1 MTRIVP
7 LGTGIPRFASRA
19 PLLDINAQNHRIPAM
34 ETVRTV
40 ADLRARVRAWRNAGQ
55 RIALTPT
62 MGALHEGHLSLV
74 TLGRAHAERVVTTI
88 FVNPTQF
95 GPGEDLAAYPRD
107 EGRDAAMLAGV
118 GCDLI
123 FAPGLAEMYPPGFS
137 TRVHVDG
144 LTDCL
149 CGVVRTGHFDGVAQV
164 VAKLLNQAQADVAIF
179 GEKDWQQ
186 LAVIRRMARDL
197 DIPTEIVGAPI
208 IREADGLAMSS
219 RNRYLDAAQRT
230 VAGQLNK
237 VIFSAAGR
245 IAAGAPVAAEL
256 RAAVAQLTVAGFEQ
270 VDYVEC
276 RGADDLALVERF
288 DPAAPAR
295 VFAAAR
301 LGRARLIDNVPVESV
316 AEGAAE

>member
-1 MTRIVP
+1 VSIR
-7 LGTGIPRFASRA
+7 RFAFRA
-19 PLLDINAQNHRIPAM
+19 RLLDINAENHRKLAM

-40 ADLRARVRAWRNAGQ
+40 ADLRARVHSWRAAGE

-62 MGALHEGHLSLV
+62 MGALHEGHLSLIM
-74 TLGRAHAERVVTTI
+74 LGRAHADRVVATI

-95 GPGEDLAAYPRD
+95 GPSEDLAAYPRD
-107 EGRDAAMLAGV
+107 EAGDAAMLARV

-123 FAPGLAEMYPPGFS
+123 FAPGRAEMYPPGFS
-137 TRVHVDG
+137 TKVHVEG

-149 CGVVRTGHFDGVAQV
+149 CGAVRAGHFDGVAQV

-197 DIPTEIVGAPI
+197 DIPTEILGAPI

-219 RNRYLDAAQRT
+219 RNRYLDGARRA

-237 VIFSAAGR
+237 VIFGAARQVAAGSAVAGEMR
-245 IAAGAPVAAEL
+245 VAAGVL
-256 RAAVAQLTVAGFEQ
+256 RAAGFDS

-276 RGADDLALVERF
+276 RRADDLALVERF
-288 DPAAPAR
+288 DPARPSR
-295 VFAAAR
+295 IFAAAR
-301 LGRARLIDNVPVESV
+301 LGRARLIDNVPV
-316 AEGAAE
+316 GAAG